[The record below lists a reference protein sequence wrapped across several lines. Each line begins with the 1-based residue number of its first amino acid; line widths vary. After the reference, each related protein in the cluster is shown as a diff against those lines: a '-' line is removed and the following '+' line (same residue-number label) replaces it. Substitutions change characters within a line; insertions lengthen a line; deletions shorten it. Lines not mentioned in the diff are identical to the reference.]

1 MYREIYLTPLLAL
14 THQLFKKI
22 NMKSILLI
30 EDNIDILENLAEYLE
45 MEGYLIYSTNNGNTG
60 IEMALKFMP
69 DLIICDMP
77 RPGIDGY
84 EVLRLLIS
92 NLNITKIPFIF
103 CTTMSEKINRSDAL
117 ESGAD
122 DYIIKPF
129 ELETVLQMAKFC
141 IKSGSKRQRLTA

>member
-1 MYREIYLTPLLAL
+1 
-14 THQLFKKI
+14 
-22 NMKSILLI
+22 MKSILLI

-45 MEGYLIYSTNNGNTG
+45 MEGYRVYSTNNGEKG
-60 IEMALKFMP
+60 IELALKFMP

-84 EVLRLLIS
+84 KVLQALID
-92 NLNITKIPFIF
+92 NLSITKIPFIF

-122 DYIIKPF
+122 DYITKPF
-129 ELETVLQMAKFC
+129 ELETVLQIAKLC
-141 IKSGSKRQRLTA
+141 IKTGTKRQKLSA

>member
-1 MYREIYLTPLLAL
+1 
-14 THQLFKKI
+14 
-22 NMKSILLI
+22 MKSILLI

-45 MEGYLIYSTNNGNTG
+45 MEGYQVYSTNNGEKG
-60 IEMALKFMP
+60 IELALKFMP

-84 EVLRLLIS
+84 KVLKTLID
-92 NLNITKIPFIF
+92 NLSITKIPFIF

-122 DYIIKPF
+122 DYITKPF
-129 ELETVLQMAKFC
+129 ELENILQIAKLC
-141 IKSGSKRQRLTA
+141 IKTGTKRQRLTA

>member
-1 MYREIYLTPLLAL
+1 
-14 THQLFKKI
+14 
-22 NMKSILLI
+22 MKSILLI

-45 MEGYLIYSTNNGNTG
+45 LEGYHVFSTNNGDRG
-60 IEMALKFMP
+60 IEIALEHMP

-84 EVLRLLIS
+84 KVLQALID
-92 NLNITKIPFIF
+92 NLSITKIPFIF

-122 DYIIKPF
+122 DYITKPF
-129 ELETVLQMAKFC
+129 ELETILQIAKLC
-141 IKSGSKRQRLTA
+141 IKTGTKRQKLSA

>member
-1 MYREIYLTPLLAL
+1 
-14 THQLFKKI
+14 
-22 NMKSILLI
+22 MKSILLI

-45 MEGYLIYSTNNGNTG
+45 LEGYHVFSTNNGEKG
-60 IEMALKFMP
+60 IELALKFMP

-84 EVLRLLIS
+84 KVLQALID
-92 NLNITKIPFIF
+92 NLSITKIPFIF

-122 DYIIKPF
+122 DYITKPF
-129 ELETVLQMAKFC
+129 ELETILQIAKLC
-141 IKSGSKRQRLTA
+141 IKTGTKRQKLSA

>member
-1 MYREIYLTPLLAL
+1 
-14 THQLFKKI
+14 
-22 NMKSILLI
+22 MKSILLI

-45 MEGYLIYSTNNGNTG
+45 MEGYRVYSTNNGEKG
-60 IEMALKFMP
+60 IELALKFMP

-84 EVLRLLIS
+84 KVLQALID
-92 NLNITKIPFIF
+92 NLSITKIPFIF

-122 DYIIKPF
+122 DYITKPF
-129 ELETVLQMAKFC
+129 ELETILQIAKLC
-141 IKSGSKRQRLTA
+141 IKTGTKRQRLTA

>member
-1 MYREIYLTPLLAL
+1 
-14 THQLFKKI
+14 
-22 NMKSILLI
+22 MKSILLI

-45 MEGYLIYSTNNGNTG
+45 MEGYRVYSTNNGEKG
-60 IEMALKFMP
+60 IELALKFMP

-84 EVLRLLIS
+84 KVLQALID
-92 NLNITKIPFIF
+92 NLSITKIPFIF
-103 CTTMSEKINRSDAL
+103 CTTMSEKINRSDDL

-129 ELETVLQMAKFC
+129 ELETILQIAKLC
-141 IKSGSKRQRLTA
+141 IKTGTKRQKLSA

>member
-1 MYREIYLTPLLAL
+1 
-14 THQLFKKI
+14 
-22 NMKSILLI
+22 MKSILLI

-45 MEGYLIYSTNNGNTG
+45 MEGYRVYSTNNGEKG
-60 IEMALKFMP
+60 IELAWKFMP

-84 EVLRLLIS
+84 KVLQALID
-92 NLNITKIPFIF
+92 NLSITKIPFIF

-122 DYIIKPF
+122 DYITKPF
-129 ELETVLQMAKFC
+129 ELETILQIAKLC
-141 IKSGSKRQRLTA
+141 IKTGTKRQKLSA

>member
-1 MYREIYLTPLLAL
+1 
-14 THQLFKKI
+14 
-22 NMKSILLI
+22 MKSILLI

-45 MEGYLIYSTNNGNTG
+45 MEGYRVYSTNNGEKG
-60 IEMALKFMP
+60 IELALKFMP

-84 EVLRLLIS
+84 KVLQALID
-92 NLNITKIPFIF
+92 NLSITKIPFIF

-122 DYIIKPF
+122 DYITKPF
-129 ELETVLQMAKFC
+129 ELETILQIAKLC
-141 IKSGSKRQRLTA
+141 IKTGTKRQKLSA

>member
-1 MYREIYLTPLLAL
+1 
-14 THQLFKKI
+14 
-22 NMKSILLI
+22 MKSILLI

-45 MEGYLIYSTNNGNTG
+45 LEGYHVFSTNNGDRG
-60 IEMALKFMP
+60 IEIALEHMP

-84 EVLRLLIS
+84 KVLKTLID
-92 NLNITKIPFIF
+92 NLSITKIPFIF

-129 ELETVLQMAKFC
+129 ELETILQIAKLC
-141 IKSGSKRQRLTA
+141 IKTGTKRQKLSA

>member
-1 MYREIYLTPLLAL
+1 
-14 THQLFKKI
+14 
-22 NMKSILLI
+22 MKSILLI

-45 MEGYLIYSTNNGNTG
+45 MEGYQVYSTNNGEKG
-60 IEMALKFMP
+60 IELALKFMP

-84 EVLRLLIS
+84 KVLQALID
-92 NLNITKIPFIF
+92 NLSITKIPFIF

-122 DYIIKPF
+122 DYITKPF
-129 ELETVLQMAKFC
+129 ELETILQIAKLC
-141 IKSGSKRQRLTA
+141 IKTGTKRQKLSA

>member
-1 MYREIYLTPLLAL
+1 
-14 THQLFKKI
+14 
-22 NMKSILLI
+22 MKSVLVI

-45 MEGYLIYSTNNGNTG
+45 MECYEVYSTNNGEKG
-60 IEMALKFMP
+60 IEMALQFLP

-84 EVLRLLIS
+84 EVLRLLIN
-92 NLNITKIPFIF
+92 NLSTTKIPFIF

-122 DYIIKPF
+122 GYIIKPF
-129 ELETVLQMAKFC
+129 ELETILEMAKLC
-141 IKSGSKRQRLTA
+141 IKTGSKRQRLPA